1 MLILAIE
8 ANHSSSTLWFKF
20 SHRYLKKSR
29 LIKFFYVPATSTWSS
44 KGIFAE
50 ATNRTNQ
57 TNKAGGMHN

>member
-8 ANHSSSTLWFKF
+8 PNHSSSTLWFKF

-29 LIKFFYVPATSTWSS
+29 LLKFCYLPATSAWSS

-50 ATNRTNQ
+50 ATNRTNK
-57 TNKAGGMHN
+57 TNKAGGMYH